1 MLHVLVFF
9 SFWASRLK
17 AKGSGEVY
25 AEPKLEPKVT
35 PLATSCHALSSTVR
49 ISFFYWVPR
58 LKAKGSGEMY
68 AEPKLEPKKHRR
80 ESRKRA
86 KQAMADELED
96 LDEELAELELSSS
109 DFK

>member
-1 MLHVLVFF
+1 M
-9 SFWASRLK
+9 ASPRTSLLPHF
-17 AKGSGEVY
+17 ALLL
-25 AEPKLEPKVT
+25 ALNRKLQTV
-35 PLATSCHALSSTVR
+35 PLCVWDLAYGLSPSR
-49 ISFFYWVPR
+49 AMCCFCCLPAR

-86 KQAMADELED
+86 KQAMADELGA
-96 LDEELAELELSSS
+96 LDEELEELSL